1 MNWLTARD
9 IAGLP
14 GFLLSERRCRD
25 KLAALQ
31 VPYRSRA
38 GRGGGLEY
46 DCAALP
52 EQTRQALMINTV
64 ATAANPAVQQ
74 PALADSLTALT
85 PPPAPSLPVAL
96 TPVAPAA
103 VVLAAPERR
112 PPSHADKQV
121 ADSRMQLVDQLLALA
136 ATNGTTKAGHML
148 ALQLAS
154 GQCSAQLQQA
164 ARTAN
169 QRARTSAVGTR
180 TLFNYLSDYRAGGW
194 WALLPAAKAAPT
206 EVAHDVACVLGNYMS
221 TDAQFRNLSRAA
233 IAVTKQL
240 GQPYDSWRSLYDRSR
255 RALPKV
261 NAIVLIKTRST
272 GAERAA
278 QLPFKRRDTSV
289 LKPLDVWLIDG
300 HTFKAKV
307 RHPEHGAPFAPEVT
321 VVIDAATRLIAGWST
336 SLSETTIA
344 VGDALRHAVG
354 HCGVPAILYSDNGS
368 GETGKQIDCPVAGL
382 LARLGTEHRTGIAGH
397 PQGHG
402 LIERSWRTTMIN
414 CARQFG
420 SYQGQ
425 DADAGTFRKA
435 ALELAS
441 EQRAVKRAQATG
453 EVIHLSTKAPSW
465 RQFMDAVEAAVQDYN
480 TLHRHRSLPKHSQ
493 GMLEGKRMTPKEMW
507 DATLD
512 ADLQHKLTPQ
522 ALNMLFMPAL
532 LRTAKR
538 GEVQFLNQI
547 YFNKALM
554 AVDGQQVRVHYDLHD
569 PRAVQVFTTAGE
581 FVCEALFNANKIDYF
596 AKPVIEMARE
606 KRVKGIVKRRQAQID
621 TALAELGGT
630 QDAQAQNYLPAPDN
644 AGYLVPQLPADR
656 VVALGTG
663 QPIERLAATAPA
675 QPAGRPFF
683 DTASDRYEWLMAQP
697 QQWQDGDANWLTS
710 YVASE
715 GYAQLL
721 DYYTARG
728 LDWKDDAADE
738 LKGAQ

>member
-1 MNWLTARD
+1 MNWLSARD

-14 GFLLSERRCRD
+14 GFELSARRTRD
-25 KLAALQ
+25 KLTALK
-31 VPYRSRA
+31 VPSRNKA

-52 EQTRQALMINTV
+52 QATRQALMLLSSAQAV
-64 ATAANPAVQQ
+64 PAPGLAVM
-74 PALADSLTALT
+74 ALAPASFA
-85 PPPAPSLPVAL
+85 PPPAMPAPIAPVN
-96 TPVAPAA
+96 TPEPQ
-103 VVLAAPERR
+103 RK
-112 PPSHADKQV
+112 PPSHAEKQV
-121 ADSRMQLVDQLLALA
+121 ADARMQLVDQLLLLA
-136 ATNGTTKAGHML
+136 QSSGTTRASQVL

-154 GQCSAQLQQA
+154 GECSSALQA
-164 ARTAN
+164 AAKLAN
-169 QRARTSAVGTR
+169 QRARTSAVGER
-180 TLFNYLSDYRAGGW
+180 TLFNYLSDYRRGGW
-194 WALLPAAKAAPT
+194 WALLPAPKAQAG
-206 EVAHDVACVLGNYMS
+206 EVDHDVACVLGKFMS
-221 TDAQFRNLSRAA
+221 TDAQFRNMSLAA
-233 IAVTKQL
+233 IEVTKQL
-240 GQPYDSWRSLYDRSR
+240 GRPYDTWRNLYDRAR

-261 NAIVLIKTRST
+261 DTIALIKARHT

-278 QLPFKRRDTSV
+278 KLPFKRRDTLM

-321 VVIDAATRLIAGWST
+321 VVIDAATRLITGWST

-354 HCGVPAILYSDNGS
+354 NCGVPAILYSDNGG

-382 LARLGTEHRTGIAGH
+382 LARLGVEHRTGIAGH

-435 ALELAS
+435 ALALAS

-453 EVIHLSTKAPSW
+453 EVIQLNTKCPSW
-465 RQFMDAVEAAVQDYN
+465 RQFMDAVQEAVQNYN
-480 TLHRHRSLPKHSQ
+480 QQHRHRGLPKHETGTLAGQ
-493 GMLEGKRMTPKEMW
+493 RMTPKEMW

-512 ADLQHKLTPQ
+512 TDLQHKLTPQ

-547 YFNKALM
+547 YFNSALM

-569 PRAVQVFTTAGE
+569 ASAVQVFTTDGE

-596 AKPVIEMARE
+596 PKPVIEMARE

-621 TALAELGGT
+621 TALAELGTAHDAGLST
-630 QDAQAQNYLPAPDN
+630 QFLSAPDSN
-644 AGYLVPQLPADR
+644 SYLVPQLPADR
-656 VVALGTG
+656 VSSLHGRMPLELVA
-663 QPIERLAATAPA
+663 AAHPVQVAA
-675 QPAGRPFF
+675 AGRPFF
-683 DTASDRYEWLMAQP
+683 ENSSDRYEWLMAQP
-697 QQWQDGDANWLTS
+697 GQWQNGDANWISS

-715 GYAQLL
+715 DYAQLL

-728 LDWKDDAADE
+728 LDWKDDNAGE